1 MIINLEK
8 PCKNLMSCDF
18 EDKTILS
25 FELDK
30 QQIKNVLKQLGF
42 EKIYNFQ
49 ENIDFIIQ
57 IDSVPTFDSVNLR
70 EYSFKEQHFY
80 TGNIVYSCILKVED
94 RQLEEQSTFYYRIK
108 IKQQEQQYNIK
119 SEGIQGYYS
128 FEFISDWSKPS
139 IITIKKDYTLDIL
152 HSMYNFIADHN
163 SYNKEVK
170 SANFYYFLLSYAKEF
185 NKTYEQ
191 IIKSKELFLLNNC
204 DTNKLDEVFGNN
216 YGFNIPFNMNT
227 EEYRRLIMKLR
238 SSYMNAGNY
247 KSIKENLIYFFG
259 EEPIFRDYRKIFPW
273 ILRKKD
279 RKIKDPENPSYY
291 NYKSNYYLY
300 SKNKQYNKK
309 KNEILLLSE
318 DFKKF
323 NFEIKIDNFFN
334 VDFIEKDIKTIINK
348 LKPVYTKYI
357 LVIEEKEEFN
367 PPPYVNP
374 LLVNDTQIMK
384 GSDDTYIK
392 YK

>member
-57 IDSVPTFDSVNLR
+57 IDSVPTFDSVNLK

-80 TGNIVYSCILKVED
+80 NGNIVYSCILKVED
-94 RQLEEQSTFYYRIK
+94 RQLAEQSTFYYRVK

-128 FEFISDWSKPS
+128 FEFISDWSEPS
-139 IITIKKDYTLDIL
+139 IIVIKKDYTLDIL

-170 SANFYYFLLSYAKEF
+170 SANFYYFLLPYAKEF
-185 NKTYEQ
+185 NKVYEQ

-247 KSIKENLIYFFG
+247 NSIKENLIYFFG

-279 RKIKDPENPSYY
+279 RKIEDPENPSYY

-300 SKNKQYNKK
+300 FKDRQYNKK

-318 DFKKF
+318 NFKKF

-357 LVIEEKEEFN
+357 LVIDKKEEFN